1 MYDNFDMPKCI
12 IVEEKYNDEEK
23 SDIEKIA
30 TVQFIAEMV
39 LRETGETTSFM
50 ETSTFQR
57 STTTG
62 PWLYLSG
69 NIEAV
74 PKGDDDDDDVDDDS
88 KSTNEKNLDSDD
100 TMSIE
105 EKIASML

>member
-74 PKGDDDDDDVDDDS
+74 PKGDDDDDDAD
-88 KSTNEKNLDSDD
+88 N
-100 TMSIE
+100 TMSVE

>member
-1 MYDNFDMPKCI
+1 MPKCI

-23 SDIEKIA
+23 SDIEKTA
-30 TVQFIAEMV
+30 TVQFIAEMA

-57 STTTG
+57 STTNG

-74 PKGDDDDDDVDDDS
+74 PKGDDDDVDDDN
-88 KSTNEKNLDSDD
+88 KSINEKNLDSDD
-100 TMSIE
+100 TMSVE